1 MSRKFFT
8 PLIAFIMCLAS
19 CSFIS
24 KDFDTSDKDNLIIQL
39 ITYVLDQAH
48 YLDKDINDEFSEKV
62 FKTFIDNLDPSKRY
76 FYASDIEE
84 FSEYKYLIDDA
95 FKNPNLD
102 FFNLVYNRYNIRLVE
117 SKSIFELILSQPFD
131 FSKEEIFES
140 DFELLDFVQT
150 KSELYERWRKLLKTY
165 VIENYHDEIEDD
177 LKKLEKDSSFVVRK
191 PELIEKENRELLN
204 ETMLQNFKF
213 ISEEMQ
219 RSDWFS
225 VYINS
230 FVSQY
235 DPNTSYLDPESK
247 DRFDVDMSGN
257 YAGIGAR
264 LQKKID
270 KVEITEVISGGPAWR
285 DNKLEKGD
293 AILKVRQD
301 NEEEPVSILNMRL
314 SEAVKLIK
322 GKKGTKVHLTV
333 KKVDGSISEITVKR
347 DIVLLEETY
356 IKSSFVQKD
365 SSIYGVINIPK
376 FYIDFDNQ
384 SNRDA
389 AKDLKI
395 EIERLKEVGV
405 QGLIIDLRNNG
416 GGSLK
421 TVVDMAGM
429 FIKNGPVVQVKYF
442 DKEKQVLRDRDKNIL
457 WKGPLV
463 ILVNEGSASASE
475 ILAAAMQDYKRAI
488 IIGGNQTWGK
498 GTVQTVFP
506 LNRMVRG
513 NTNGDLGALRYTTQK
528 YYRINGGSVQLE
540 GVKSD
545 INVPYRYK
553 YLEFGEKDSE
563 NPLKWDEIDKVEF
576 TPWNSN
582 FDFEEAINKS
592 KLRMASNEY
601 LKLIDENAKWIK
613 FIRDNKIINLNYEK
627 FKLEINENLTKT
639 EKFKILN
646 DYSMN
651 YNFKSL
657 PYEIDL
663 IKNDSVLG
671 LKRKRWHASL
681 NKDLYIDEALNVLSD
696 LRFSI
701 HNKPENE
708 PTEFDA
714 RYGNE
719 PGDGIV
725 SGSVLRPGG
734 DGLIFLS
741 TSTNIQTT
749 NN

>member
-1 MSRKFFT
+1 MSKNLFT

-19 CSFIS
+19 CSFVS
-24 KDFDTSDKDNLIIQL
+24 KDFDASDKDSLIIQL

-48 YLDKDINDEFSEKV
+48 YLDKDINDDFSEKV
-62 FKTFIDNLDPSKRY
+62 FDTFLENLDPYKRY
-76 FYASDIEE
+76 FYASDINE
-84 FSEYKYLIDDA
+84 FSKYKHSIDDA

-102 FFNLVYNRYNIRLVE
+102 FFDLVHERYSSRMLE
-117 SKSIFELILSQPFD
+117 SEKIFNDILSKPFD
-131 FSKEEIFES
+131 FSKDEICEC
-140 DFELLDFVQT
+140 DFEVLDYVQT
-150 KSELYERWRKLLKTY
+150 KDELYDRWRKLLKIY
-165 VIENYHDEIEDD
+165 VIENYHNEIEDD
-177 LKKLEKDSSFVVRK
+177 LRKQEEDPYFKLRK
-191 PELIEKENRELLN
+191 LDLIEKETRDALN
-204 ETMLQNFKF
+204 ETMNQNFRF

-285 DNKLEKGD
+285 DNILEKGD

-301 NEEEPVSILNMRL
+301 DEEEPVSILNMRL

-322 GKKGTKVHLTV
+322 GKKGTRVHLTI
-333 KKVDGSISEITVKR
+333 KKVDGSISEVSVKR

-356 IKSSFVQKD
+356 IKSSIVEKGNNNFG
-365 SSIYGVINIPK
+365 IINIPK

-389 AKDLKI
+389 AKDLRT
-395 EIERLKEVGV
+395 EIERLKEQGV
-405 QGLIIDLRNNG
+405 QGLVIDLRNNG
-416 GGSLK
+416 GGALK

-442 DKEKQVLRDRDKNIL
+442 DKEKQVLSDRDRSIL
-457 WKGPLV
+457 WTGPLV

-498 GTVQTVFP
+498 GTVQNVFP

-545 INVPYRYK
+545 INVPYRFK
-553 YLEFGEKDSE
+553 YLDFGEKDSE
-563 NPLKWDEIDKVEF
+563 NPLQWDEIDQVEY
-576 TPWNSN
+576 TTWDSN
-582 FDFEEAINKS
+582 FNFNEAIRKS
-592 KLRMASNEY
+592 KKRMADNKY
-601 LKLIDENAKWIK
+601 LKLVDENAKWIK
-613 FIRDNKIINLNYEK
+613 SVRDDKLINLNYDK
-627 FKLEINENLTKT
+627 FKLELDENSSKT
-639 EKFKILN
+639 EKFKALN
-646 DYSMN
+646 DFSMD

-657 PYEIDL
+657 PYELDL
-663 IKNDSVLG
+663 IKNDSLLG
-671 LKRKRWHASL
+671 LKRSRWHKSL
-681 NKDLYIDEALNVLSD
+681 NKDFYIDEALNVLSD
-696 LRFSI
+696 LRFSYL
-701 HNKPENE
+701 EN
-708 PTEFDA
+708 
-714 RYGNE
+714 
-719 PGDGIV
+719 
-725 SGSVLRPGG
+725 
-734 DGLIFLS
+734 
-741 TSTNIQTT
+741 
-749 NN
+749 

>member
-1 MSRKFFT
+1 MSKNLFT
-8 PLIAFIMCLAS
+8 LLIAFIMCLAS
-19 CSFIS
+19 CSFVS

-48 YLDKDINDEFSEKV
+48 YLDKEINDEFSEKV
-62 FKTFIDNLDPSKRY
+62 FDTFLENLDPYKRY

-84 FSEYKYLIDDA
+84 FSKYKYLIDDA

-102 FFNLVYNRYNIRLVE
+102 FFELVYKRYTKRMLE
-117 SKSIFELILSQPFD
+117 SEKIFNDILSKPFD
-131 FSKEEIFES
+131 FNKDEVCEC
-140 DFELLDFVQT
+140 DFEELDYVKT
-150 KSELYERWRKLLKTY
+150 KDQLFDRWRKLLKIY
-165 VIENYHDEIEDD
+165 VIENYHNEIEDD
-177 LKKLEKDSSFVVRK
+177 LRKSKEDSDFILRNPV
-191 PELIEKENRELLN
+191 LIEKKTRETLK
-204 ETMLQNFKF
+204 ETMQQNYAF

-285 DNKLEKGD
+285 DNSLEKGD

-301 NEEEPVSILNMRL
+301 DEDEPVGILNMRL
-314 SEAVKLIK
+314 GEAVKLIK

-333 KKVDGSISEITVKR
+333 KKVDGSVTEVTVKR

-356 IKSSFVQKD
+356 IKSSIVEKD
-365 SSIYGVINIPK
+365 NNTYGLINIPK

-389 AKDLKI
+389 AKDLRT
-395 EIERLKEVGV
+395 EIERLKEQGI
-405 QGLIIDLRNNG
+405 QGLVIDLRNNG
-416 GGSLK
+416 GGALK

-442 DKEKQVLRDRDKNIL
+442 DKEKQVLSDRDRSIL
-457 WKGPLV
+457 WTGPLV

-498 GTVQTVFP
+498 GTVQNVFP

-563 NPLKWDEIDKVEF
+563 NPLQWDEIDKVEF
-576 TPWNSN
+576 DIWNSN
-582 FDFEEAINKS
+582 FNFEEAITKSNK
-592 KLRMASNEY
+592 RMANNEY
-601 LKLIDENAKWIK
+601 LKLVDENAKWIK
-613 FIRDNKIINLNYEK
+613 SVRDNKLINLNYDK
-627 FKLEINENLTKT
+627 FKLELEENSSIT
-639 EKFKILN
+639 EKFKALN

-657 PYEIDL
+657 PYELDL

-671 LKRKRWHASL
+671 LKRERWHKSL
-681 NKDLYIDEALNVLSD
+681 NKDFYIDEALNVLSD
-696 LRFSI
+696 LRFSYLD
-701 HNKPENE
+701 N
-708 PTEFDA
+708 
-714 RYGNE
+714 
-719 PGDGIV
+719 
-725 SGSVLRPGG
+725 
-734 DGLIFLS
+734 
-741 TSTNIQTT
+741 
-749 NN
+749 

>member
-1 MSRKFFT
+1 MSKNIFT
-8 PLIAFIMCLAS
+8 LLIAFIMCLAS
-19 CSFIS
+19 CSFVS

-48 YLDKDINDEFSEKV
+48 YLDKEINDEFSEKV
-62 FKTFIDNLDPSKRY
+62 FDTFLENLDPYKRY

-84 FSEYKYLIDDA
+84 FSKYKYLIDDA

-102 FFNLVYNRYNIRLVE
+102 FFELVYKRYTKRMLE
-117 SKSIFELILSQPFD
+117 SEKIFNDILSKPFD
-131 FSKEEIFES
+131 FNKDEVCEC
-140 DFELLDFVQT
+140 DFEELDYVKT
-150 KSELYERWRKLLKTY
+150 KDQLFDRWRKLLKIY
-165 VIENYHDEIEDD
+165 VIENYHNEIEDD
-177 LKKLEKDSSFVVRK
+177 LRKSKEDSDFILRNPV
-191 PELIEKENRELLN
+191 LIEKKTRETLK
-204 ETMLQNFKF
+204 ETMQQNYAF

-285 DNKLEKGD
+285 DNSLEKGD

-301 NEEEPVSILNMRL
+301 DEDEPVGILNMRL
-314 SEAVKLIK
+314 GEAVKLIK

-333 KKVDGSISEITVKR
+333 KKVDGSVTEVTVKR

-356 IKSSFVQKD
+356 IKSSIVEKD
-365 SSIYGVINIPK
+365 NNTYGLINIPK

-389 AKDLKI
+389 AKDLRT
-395 EIERLKEVGV
+395 EIERLKEQGI
-405 QGLIIDLRNNG
+405 QGLVIDLRNNG
-416 GGSLK
+416 GGALK

-442 DKEKQVLRDRDKNIL
+442 DKEKQVLSDRDRSVL
-457 WKGPLV
+457 WTGPLV

-498 GTVQTVFP
+498 GTVQNVFP

-563 NPLKWDEIDKVEF
+563 NPLQWDEIDKVEF
-576 TPWNSN
+576 DTWNSN
-582 FDFEEAINKS
+582 FNFEEAITKSNK
-592 KLRMASNEY
+592 RMANNEY
-601 LKLIDENAKWIK
+601 LKLVDENAKWIK
-613 FIRDNKIINLNYEK
+613 SVRDNKLINLNYDK
-627 FKLEINENLTKT
+627 FKLELEENSSIT
-639 EKFKILN
+639 EKFKALN

-651 YNFKSL
+651 YSFKSL
-657 PYEIDL
+657 PYELDL

-671 LKRKRWHASL
+671 LKRERWHKSL
-681 NKDLYIDEALNVLSD
+681 NKDFYIDEALNVLSD
-696 LRFSI
+696 LRFSYLD
-701 HNKPENE
+701 N
-708 PTEFDA
+708 
-714 RYGNE
+714 
-719 PGDGIV
+719 
-725 SGSVLRPGG
+725 
-734 DGLIFLS
+734 
-741 TSTNIQTT
+741 
-749 NN
+749 

>member
-1 MSRKFFT
+1 MSKKLFT
-8 PLIAFIMCLAS
+8 PFIAFIMCLAS
-19 CSFIS
+19 CSFVS

-48 YLDKDINDEFSEKV
+48 YLDKEINDEFSEKV
-62 FKTFIDNLDPSKRY
+62 FYTFLENLDPYKRY

-84 FSEYKYLIDDA
+84 FSKYKYLIDDA

-102 FFNLVYNRYNIRLVE
+102 FFELVYKRYTKRMLE
-117 SKSIFELILSQPFD
+117 SEKIFNDILSKPFD
-131 FSKEEIFES
+131 FNKDEVCEC
-140 DFELLDFVQT
+140 DFEELDYVKT
-150 KSELYERWRKLLKTY
+150 KDQLFDRWRKLLKIY
-165 VIENYHDEIEDD
+165 VIENYHNEIEDD
-177 LKKLEKDSSFVVRK
+177 LRKSKEDSDFILRNPV
-191 PELIEKENRELLN
+191 LIEKKTRETLK
-204 ETMLQNFKF
+204 ETMQQNYAF

-285 DNKLEKGD
+285 DNILEKGD

-301 NEEEPVSILNMRL
+301 NEDEPVGILNMRL

-333 KKVDGSISEITVKR
+333 KKVDGTVTEVTVKR

-356 IKSSFVQKD
+356 IKSSIVEKD
-365 SSIYGVINIPK
+365 NNTYGLINIPK

-389 AKDLKI
+389 AKDLRT
-395 EIERLKEVGV
+395 EIERLKEQGI
-405 QGLIIDLRNNG
+405 QGLVIDLRNNG
-416 GGSLK
+416 GGALK

-442 DKEKQVLRDRDKNIL
+442 DKEKQVLSDRDRSVL
-457 WKGPLV
+457 WTGPLV

-498 GTVQTVFP
+498 GTVQNVFP

-563 NPLKWDEIDKVEF
+563 NPLQWDEIDKVEF
-576 TPWNSN
+576 DTWNSN
-582 FDFEEAINKS
+582 FNFEEAITKSNK
-592 KLRMASNEY
+592 RMANNEY
-601 LKLIDENAKWIK
+601 LKLVDENAKWIK
-613 FIRDNKIINLNYEK
+613 SVRDNKLINLNYDK
-627 FKLEINENLTKT
+627 FKLELEENSSIT
-639 EKFKILN
+639 EKFKALN

-651 YNFKSL
+651 YSFKSL
-657 PYEIDL
+657 PYELDL

-671 LKRKRWHASL
+671 LKRERWHKSL
-681 NKDLYIDEALNVLSD
+681 NKDFYIDEALNVLSD
-696 LRFSI
+696 LRFSYLD
-701 HNKPENE
+701 N
-708 PTEFDA
+708 
-714 RYGNE
+714 
-719 PGDGIV
+719 
-725 SGSVLRPGG
+725 
-734 DGLIFLS
+734 
-741 TSTNIQTT
+741 
-749 NN
+749 

>member
-1 MSRKFFT
+1 MSKNLFT
-8 PLIAFIMCLAS
+8 LLIAFIMCLAS
-19 CSFIS
+19 CSFVS

-48 YLDKDINDEFSEKV
+48 YLDKEINDEFSEKV
-62 FKTFIDNLDPSKRY
+62 FYTFLENLDPYKRY

-84 FSEYKYLIDDA
+84 FSKYKYLIDDA

-102 FFNLVYNRYNIRLVE
+102 FFELVYKRYTKRMLE
-117 SKSIFELILSQPFD
+117 SEKIFNDILTKPFD
-131 FSKEEIFES
+131 FNKDEVCEC
-140 DFELLDFVQT
+140 DFEELDYVKT
-150 KSELYERWRKLLKTY
+150 KDQLFDRWRKLLKIY
-165 VIENYHDEIEDD
+165 VIENYHNEIEDD
-177 LKKLEKDSSFVVRK
+177 LRKSKDDSDFIPRNPV
-191 PELIEKENRELLN
+191 LIEKKTRESLK
-204 ETMLQNFKF
+204 ETMQQNYAF

-285 DNKLEKGD
+285 DNILEKGD

-301 NEEEPVSILNMRL
+301 NEDEPVGILNMRL

-333 KKVDGSISEITVKR
+333 KKVDGTVTEVTVKR

-356 IKSSFVQKD
+356 IKSSIVEKD
-365 SSIYGVINIPK
+365 NNTYGLINIPK

-389 AKDLKI
+389 AKDLRT
-395 EIERLKEVGV
+395 EIERLKEQGI
-405 QGLIIDLRNNG
+405 QGLVIDLRNNG
-416 GGSLK
+416 GGALK

-442 DKEKQVLRDRDKNIL
+442 DKEKQVLSDRDRSVL
-457 WKGPLV
+457 WTGPLV

-498 GTVQTVFP
+498 GTVQNVFP

-563 NPLKWDEIDKVEF
+563 NPLQWDEIDKVEF
-576 TPWNSN
+576 DTWNSN
-582 FDFEEAINKS
+582 FNFEEAITKSNK
-592 KLRMASNEY
+592 RMANNEY
-601 LKLIDENAKWIK
+601 LKLVDENAKWIK
-613 FIRDNKIINLNYEK
+613 SVRDNKLINLNYDK
-627 FKLEINENLTKT
+627 FKLELEENSSIT
-639 EKFKILN
+639 EKFKALN

-651 YNFKSL
+651 YSFKSL
-657 PYEIDL
+657 PYELDL

-671 LKRKRWHASL
+671 LKRERWHKSL
-681 NKDLYIDEALNVLSD
+681 NKDFYIDEALNVLSD
-696 LRFSI
+696 LRFSYLD
-701 HNKPENE
+701 N
-708 PTEFDA
+708 
-714 RYGNE
+714 
-719 PGDGIV
+719 
-725 SGSVLRPGG
+725 
-734 DGLIFLS
+734 
-741 TSTNIQTT
+741 
-749 NN
+749 

>member
-1 MSRKFFT
+1 MSKNLFT
-8 PLIAFIMCLAS
+8 LLIAFIMCLAS
-19 CSFIS
+19 CSFVS

-48 YLDKDINDEFSEKV
+48 YLDKEINDEFSEKV
-62 FKTFIDNLDPSKRY
+62 FYTFLENLDPYKRY

-84 FSEYKYLIDDA
+84 FSKYKYLIDDA

-102 FFNLVYNRYNIRLVE
+102 FFELVYKRYTKRMLE
-117 SKSIFELILSQPFD
+117 SEKIFNDILSKPFD
-131 FSKEEIFES
+131 FNKDEVCEC
-140 DFELLDFVQT
+140 DFEELDYVKT
-150 KSELYERWRKLLKTY
+150 KDQLFDRWRKLLKIY
-165 VIENYHDEIEDD
+165 VIENYHNEIEDD
-177 LKKLEKDSSFVVRK
+177 LRKSKDDSDFILRNPV
-191 PELIEKENRELLN
+191 LIEKKTRESLK
-204 ETMLQNFKF
+204 ETMQQNYAF

-285 DNKLEKGD
+285 DNILEKGD

-301 NEEEPVSILNMRL
+301 NEDEPIGILNMRL

-333 KKVDGSISEITVKR
+333 KKVDGTVTEVTVKR

-356 IKSSFVQKD
+356 IKSSIVEKD
-365 SSIYGVINIPK
+365 NNTYGLINIPK

-389 AKDLKI
+389 SKDLRT
-395 EIERLKEVGV
+395 EIERLKEQGI
-405 QGLIIDLRNNG
+405 QGLVIDLRNNG
-416 GGSLK
+416 GGALK

-442 DKEKQVLRDRDKNIL
+442 DKEKQVLSDRDRSVL
-457 WKGPLV
+457 WTGPLV

-498 GTVQTVFP
+498 GTVQNVFP

-563 NPLKWDEIDKVEF
+563 NPLQWDEIDKVEF
-576 TPWNSN
+576 DTWNSN
-582 FDFEEAINKS
+582 FNFEEAITKSNK
-592 KLRMASNEY
+592 RMADNKY
-601 LKLIDENAKWIK
+601 LKLVDENAKWIK
-613 FIRDNKIINLNYEK
+613 SVRDNKLINLNYDK
-627 FKLEINENLTKT
+627 FKLELEENSSIT
-639 EKFKILN
+639 EKFKALN

-651 YNFKSL
+651 YSFKSL

-671 LKRKRWHASL
+671 LKRERWHKSL
-681 NKDLYIDEALNVLSD
+681 NKDFYIDEALNVLSD
-696 LRFSI
+696 LRFSYLD
-701 HNKPENE
+701 N
-708 PTEFDA
+708 
-714 RYGNE
+714 
-719 PGDGIV
+719 
-725 SGSVLRPGG
+725 
-734 DGLIFLS
+734 
-741 TSTNIQTT
+741 
-749 NN
+749 